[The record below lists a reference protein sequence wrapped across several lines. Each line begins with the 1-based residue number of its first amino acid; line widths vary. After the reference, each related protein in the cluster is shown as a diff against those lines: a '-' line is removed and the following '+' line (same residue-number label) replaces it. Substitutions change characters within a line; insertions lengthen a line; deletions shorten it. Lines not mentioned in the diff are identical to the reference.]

1 MSDMNDIS
9 RVKYA
14 RLIAEIGDLEDRI
27 EQLEKNPA
35 AAPVAAA
42 PRQALEELELQLALK
57 RSELTRLSDGC
68 GKPRST

>member
-14 RLIAEIGDLEDRI
+14 RLIAEIGDLEDQI
-27 EQLEKNPA
+27 EQLEKNPTTT
-35 AAPVAAA
+35 